1 METIDSD
8 YLIVGSGIAGLMSAI
23 YLAEESTRK
32 ILLITKKNIDDSNS
46 SKAQGGI
53 ACVMEP
59 GDTFESHIADT
70 LDAGAGLCDEDAV
83 RKIVEAGPE
92 RIADLEKFGVV
103 FDKGDS
109 KSGYDLGREGGHTQR
124 RILHAGDITG
134 REVEAVLIDYVK
146 KLLEFS
152 DMAVIDICFESGFND
167 YANFIRTFK
176 RIEGCSPG
184 SFEIQ
189 KCSSEEK

>member
-32 ILLITKKNIDDSNS
+32 ILLITKKKADDSNS

-70 LDAGAGLCDEDAV
+70 LDAGAGLCDIDAV

-109 KSGYDLGREGGHTQR
+109 KSGYALGREGGPTQR

-146 KLLEFS
+146 KLPNVTIMENVCLIDLVTTRKLARKGKHLGELSREEFR
-152 DMAVIDICFESGFND
+152 DMMREA
-167 YANFIRTFK
+167 
-176 RIEGCSPG
+176 EG
-184 SFEIQ
+184 
-189 KCSSEEK
+189 K